1 MTEPEP
7 LRCLE
12 RILRQSIGPLA
23 PHCNLL
29 ARLILA
35 ILAERTISMT
45 WISSVLNT
53 TALPESN
60 RTRVRRFFDDCRVSS
75 EAFAKVIAAF
85 LPDTPWILAIDRTNW
100 FWGKT
105 PCNLLVLTVTF
116 KGCAVPLLWASLDH
130 QGNSDTNLRIS
141 LLSQFLQLF
150 GLEKIK
156 YLTGDREFTG
166 EEWLKWLA
174 KNDISFRIRIKKN
187 NRVLTQK
194 KQYKQVSSLFG
205 RTNRCKAGRFILFG
219 VPVYLGGTL
228 LRNGEWLIVASSER
242 GDLLTDY
249 RRRWEIECLFQ
260 ALKGRGF
267 DLECTRMTQG
277 HRLCALLG
285 VLALVYLVCVRAGQR
300 IADSRSER
308 RAEETCKSTGRL
320 RKSLFRRGFEQMH
333 RVALAFVDPPSE
345 REWRHFYQA
354 FVPLKT

>member
-35 ILAERTISMT
+35 ILAERTINMT
-45 WISSVLNT
+45 WISLLLNT
-53 TALPESN
+53 EVLAESN
-60 RTRVRRFFDDCRVSS
+60 RTRIRRFFDDHRVSA

-85 LPDTPWILAIDRTNW
+85 LPDTPWILALDRTNW

-105 PCNLLVLTVTF
+105 PCNLLILAVVF
-116 KGCAVPLLWASLDH
+116 KRCAVPLLWVSLDH
-130 QGNSDTNLRIS
+130 QGNSDTSLRIS
-141 LLSQFLQLF
+141 LLNHFLQLF
-150 GLEKIK
+150 GDKKIQ
-156 YLTGDREFTG
+156 YLAGDREFIG
-166 EEWLKWLA
+166 EDWLKWLTEN
-174 KNDISFRIRIKKN
+174 KIPFRLRIKKN
-187 NRVLTQK
+187 NRVLTPQ
-194 KQYKQVSSLFG
+194 KQYREVASLF
-205 RTNRCKAGRFILFG
+205 RQTNRCKAGRFLLFG
-219 VPVYLGGTL
+219 VPVYLGGKPL
-228 LRNGEWLIVASSER
+228 GKGKWLVIASSER

-267 DLECTRMTQG
+267 DLECTRMTQE

-285 VLALVYLVCVRAGQR
+285 VLALVYLVCVQAGQR
-300 IADSRSER
+300 VADSRSER

-320 RKSLFRRGFEQMH
+320 RKSLFRRGLEQMH

-345 REWRHFYQA
+345 REWRYFYKA
-354 FVPLKT
+354 FIPLKT